1 MLLLPVV
8 VAAEAVE
15 DDGFDV
21 VEVDL
26 PAPAIEESDVA
37 EFVAEP
43 AVSQAARQSA
53 PISLGE
59 GQVRLTMNFS
69 GDCWTDISDASG
81 RQLYFDLGQ
90 AGRSA
95 EVTGEAPLSVLF
107 GDAAN
112 VSVRVNGADYLISPA
127 DLIGEIAKLTIY
139 SP

>member
-1 MLLLPVV
+1 M
-8 VAAEAVE
+8 
-15 DDGFDV
+15 
-21 VEVDL
+21 